1 MTYECRTSLEK
12 NGGLQ
17 RLQVEFKLRP
27 PQVTVL
33 KELVKFWQPEVDG
46 CKPTIET
53 LSQHTG
59 FPYRTVQDAIAG
71 LTDKGLI
78 TRGPEAYFDRRGR
91 KRPGKIN
98 SYHFAG
104 VVIDAI
110 AGNFERPD
118 RHAARVNIG
127 TQPVSNRHAARVN
140 NDTQPVSEKVE
151 VELGNNEEVE
161 FTPKSPE
168 TERGNSRAGTP
179 TATPDGVIRESG
191 EGGRLP
197 FMDRGQW
204 IDELRAVNVGER
216 EKTIRAAV
224 RDHGG
229 HINGESIPHT
239 VDAGVAFLENAF
251 DQIGLV
257 L

>member
-1 MTYECRTSLEK
+1 MTFEDRNALEEK
-12 NGGLQ
+12 GGLQ
-17 RLQVEFKLRP
+17 WLQKKFKLRP

-33 KELVKFWQPEVDG
+33 KQLVKFWQPEKDG
-46 CKPTIET
+46 CKPTQDT
-53 LSQHTG
+53 LSRHTG
-59 FPYRTVQDAIAG
+59 FPLRTVENAVYG
-71 LTDKGLI
+71 LKEKGLI
-78 TRGPEAYFDRRGR
+78 KGGPEPYRDRRGR

-98 SYHFAG
+98 SYHFAND
-104 VVIDAI
+104 VIDAI
-110 AGNFERPD
+110 TGVFKEIPDTHPLGGHIPTQQVGSTHSVGGNIP
-118 RHAARVNIG
+118 
-127 TQPVSNRHAARVN
+127 TQQVG
-140 NDTQPVSEKVE
+140 EKQE
-151 VELGNNEEVE
+151 VETGIKQEVE
-161 FTPKSPE
+161 SRKNIPE
-168 TERGNSRAGTP
+168 TAQPGTP
-179 TATPDGVIRESG
+179 AATPIGVICESG

-197 FMDRGQW
+197 FRDRGQW